1 MMVSASILSIK
12 DNLELS
18 IKELSKTPID
28 FIHLDIMDGKFVS
41 NTTYSIDDARK
52 IIDNSKKLDVH
63 LMVNDIEKYVL
74 DFSTL
79 NPEFITFHYEAT
91 SNIKYYIDL
100 IKSLSIKVGIA
111 INPETDARVLD
122 EYLKDIDLVL
132 IMSVKP
138 GAGGQKFIP
147 SSIDKVKYLMEMKKN
162 NNYSYLVSI
171 DGGVNSDTIK
181 DINTDIVVVGSFLTN
196 GNYLDNYNKLKEN
209 MKLSD

>member
-111 INPETDARVLD
+111 INPETDVRVLD

-181 DINTDIVVVGSFLTN
+181 NINTDIVVVGSFLTN

>member
-12 DNLELS
+12 DNLKLS

-41 NTTYSIDDARK
+41 NTAYSIDDAKK

-111 INPETDARVLD
+111 INPETDVRVLD

-147 SSIDKVKYLMEMKKN
+147 SSIDKVKYLMEMKRD

-196 GNYLDNYNKLKEN
+196 GNYMDNYNKLKEN
-209 MKLSD
+209 MRLSD

>member
-41 NTTYSIDDARK
+41 NTTYSIDDAKK

-111 INPETDARVLD
+111 INPETDVRVLD

>member
-111 INPETDARVLD
+111 INPETDVRVLD

-162 NNYSYLVSI
+162 YNYSYLVSI

>member
-1 MMVSASILSIK
+1 MMISASILSIK

-91 SNIKYYIDL
+91 SNIKYYINL

-111 INPETDARVLD
+111 INPETDVRVLD

>member
-12 DNLELS
+12 DNLKLS
-18 IKELSKTPID
+18 IKELSKTQID

-41 NTTYSIDDARK
+41 NTTYSIDDAKK

-111 INPETDARVLD
+111 INPETDVRVLD

-147 SSIDKVKYLMEMKKN
+147 SSIDKVKYLMEMKRD

-209 MKLSD
+209 MKLSA

>member
-41 NTTYSIDDARK
+41 NTTYSIDDAKK
-52 IIDNSKKLDVH
+52 IVYNSKKLDVH

-111 INPETDARVLD
+111 INPETDVKVLD

-147 SSIDKVKYLMEMKKN
+147 SSIDKVKYLMETKKN

-196 GNYLDNYNKLKEN
+196 GNYMENYNKLKEN

>member
-12 DNLELS
+12 DNLKLS

-41 NTTYSIDDARK
+41 NTTYSIDDAKK

-111 INPETDARVLD
+111 INPETDVRVLD

-147 SSIDKVKYLMEMKKN
+147 SSIDKVKYLMEMKRD

-209 MKLSD
+209 MKLSA

>member
-12 DNLELS
+12 DNLKLS

-41 NTTYSIDDARK
+41 NTTYSIDDAKK

-111 INPETDARVLD
+111 INPETDVRVLD

-209 MKLSD
+209 MKLSA

>member
-52 IIDNSKKLDVH
+52 IIDNSKKLDIH
-63 LMVNDIEKYVL
+63 LMVYDIEKYVL

-111 INPETDARVLD
+111 INPETDVRVLD

>member
-91 SNIKYYIDL
+91 SNIKYYIDF

-111 INPETDARVLD
+111 INPETDVKVLD

-147 SSIDKVKYLMEMKKN
+147 SSIDKVKYLMETKKN

-196 GNYLDNYNKLKEN
+196 GNYMENYNKLKEN

>member
-18 IKELSKTPID
+18 IKELFKTPID

-111 INPETDARVLD
+111 INPETDVRVLD

-147 SSIDKVKYLMEMKKN
+147 SSINKVKYLMEMKKN

>member
-12 DNLELS
+12 DNLKLS

-41 NTTYSIDDARK
+41 NTTYSIDDAKK

-111 INPETDARVLD
+111 INPETDVRVLD

-147 SSIDKVKYLMEMKKN
+147 SSIDKVKYLMEMKRD

-196 GNYLDNYNKLKEN
+196 GNYMDNYNKLKEN
-209 MKLSD
+209 MRLSD

>member
-79 NPEFITFHYEAT
+79 NPKFITFHYEAT

-111 INPETDARVLD
+111 INPETDVRVLD

-147 SSIDKVKYLMEMKKN
+147 SSINKVKYLMEMKKN

>member
-41 NTTYSIDDARK
+41 NTTYSIDDAKK

-111 INPETDARVLD
+111 INPETDVRVLD

-209 MKLSD
+209 MKLSA

>member
-111 INPETDARVLD
+111 INPETDVRVLD

>member
-91 SNIKYYIDL
+91 SNIKYYIDF

-111 INPETDARVLD
+111 INPETDVKVLD

>member
-52 IIDNSKKLDVH
+52 IIDNSKKLDIH

-111 INPETDARVLD
+111 INPETDVRVLD

>member
-12 DNLELS
+12 DNLKLS

-41 NTTYSIDDARK
+41 NTTYSIDDAKK

-111 INPETDARVLD
+111 INPETDVRVLD